1 MATIYQSGY
10 VFKDD
15 GTAVSGATVQLYQ
28 TDSTNLVTILE
39 GGGGTSTTT
48 NSDGYYSASVTEV
61 SATSGYDVKITSGSS
76 VRYRRGND
84 RLQIEELDI
93 RNDTG
98 ATQGGLL
105 VANTTNST
113 ANKVATF
120 AGRNTTG
127 ATNDEIYISYEL
139 HNAAEEVTEFARMTV
154 IAKDATNGSEDGEI
168 QFDVMK
174 NGTPVTAWTLSSAAD
189 SATSMDMN
197 VDSFTIGTGGN
208 TDITLTFD
216 ATTSDGVITWMEDED
231 YFKFSD
237 DILMNSTERINFYD
251 TAVYIYSST
260 DGQLDLVADTEIQI
274 AATTIDINGAV
285 AFDGAITGAT
295 NITLSGELD
304 AATLDISGNA
314 DIDGTLEA
322 DAITINGT
330 AIGSIYGVIAG
341 SSSIVTTGALDSGS
355 ITSGFG
361 NINTGS
367 STITTTGAV
376 ATGALTTGTDG
387 SGVDVIFYSGTSGDN
402 LTWDA
407 SEEKLVITGTD
418 GANALEVP
426 DGNVS
431 ITDNLTVGGTLTVSG
446 TTTTLNTATL
456 TVTDPLIKLAHGTTA
471 SPTNDLGLVFTRGN
485 GSATNIANRAIL
497 WDESADVFAFANT
510 NDEAGTTTGNVDID
524 DYASVRLGGLT
535 ADDAVTLST
544 IAEVGSDTDKFLV
557 SDSGVVKYVT
567 GANLLSYIGGGTG
580 GMTSFQLEDD
590 DGTEVTIS
598 NAKEVKIIGSGVT
611 TNWTDTDNGTDADPY
626 DLTITVDAAQTG
638 INSLLATDIVIGE
651 DAQTK
656 IDFETA
662 NEIHFDADNAE
673 REKIDSTGLNIVS
686 GSLETATID
695 YTDGDLAMTI
705 ADGGGVTFAGNI
717 TLGETSTVSIGTPL
731 LPTTDHTSTGLTAEM
746 LAGGAISAFD
756 LVCIH
761 TTTQEVVEADASAIG
776 TTRVIGIAP
785 AAISDTATGTI
796 LLQGFI
802 RDDTWN
808 WTPGSPLYLSETAG
822 AMTHTA
828 PTTDGAF
835 VVVVGIAL
843 SPDVVY
849 INPSLDIIEHA

>member
-237 DILMNSTERINFYD
+237 DILMNITERINFYD

-535 ADDAVTLST
+535 ADDAITLST

-673 REKIDSTGLNIVS
+673 RVKIDSTGLNIVS

>member
-673 REKIDSTGLNIVS
+673 RVKIDSTGLNIVS

>member
-330 AIGSIYGVIAG
+330 AIGSIYGAVAG

-673 REKIDSTGLNIVS
+673 RVKIDSTGLNIVS

>member
-1 MATIYQSGY
+1 
-10 VFKDD
+10 
-15 GTAVSGATVQLYQ
+15 
-28 TDSTNLVTILE
+28 
-39 GGGGTSTTT
+39 
-48 NSDGYYSASVTEV
+48 
-61 SATSGYDVKITSGSS
+61 
-76 VRYRRGND
+76 
-84 RLQIEELDI
+84 
-93 RNDTG
+93 
-98 ATQGGLL
+98 
-105 VANTTNST
+105 
-113 ANKVATF
+113 
-120 AGRNTTG
+120 
-127 ATNDEIYISYEL
+127 
-139 HNAAEEVTEFARMTV
+139 
-154 IAKDATNGSEDGEI
+154 
-168 QFDVMK
+168 MK

-673 REKIDSTGLNIVS
+673 RVKIDSTGLNIVS

>member
-535 ADDAVTLST
+535 ADDAITLST

-673 REKIDSTGLNIVS
+673 RVKIDSTGLNIVS

>member
-341 SSSIVTTGALDSGS
+341 SSSIVTTGALDSCS

-673 REKIDSTGLNIVS
+673 RVKIDSTGLNIVS